1 MKEIKLLGLMII
13 AHAQLLNHVQLFV
26 TPWTVAHQALL
37 SMAFST
43 QEYWSGL
50 PCPPP
55 RDLPDPG
62 IKPSCLMYPV
72 LAFTINATWEK
83 KVKKNK
89 QKTKRQVLW
98 RKIEKQSKKDEAR
111 IGGECGG

>member
-50 PCPPP
+50 PF
-55 RDLPDPG
+55 LPTGNLPNSR
-62 IKPSCLMYPV
+62 IETTLPTS
-72 LAFTINATWEK
+72 LALAGRFFTTFATD
-83 KVKKNK
+83 V
-89 QKTKRQVLW
+89 
-98 RKIEKQSKKDEAR
+98 I
-111 IGGECGG
+111 I